1 MIFYH
6 VNSKEFEITEANM
19 LNDDDLN
26 RYARQVIIPNFDE
39 NGQEKLLNTKCLIVG
54 AGGLG
59 CPVGLYTSA
68 AGFGYIEIWDE
79 DTIEITNLN
88 RQIAHKTNKIGYNKA
103 ENLAKECLKINP
115 NITVK
120 FQSSNFDISKD
131 INIFDIIFDC
141 SDNQETKYALN
152 YLSHKHKK
160 ILISGSAVQMEGQL
174 SVLKSGLNNTL
185 PCYECIFPKTS
196 EKAPITN
203 CREAGIIGSITAF
216 IASMQVSEAIKEIA
230 LLNYPSIA
238 GYLILY
244 DGFSQSLDKIKITKK
259 NNCLICSN

>member
-1 MIFYH
+1 
-6 VNSKEFEITEANM
+6 M

-39 NGQEKLLNTKCLIVG
+39 NGQERLLNTKCLIVG

-59 CPVGLYTSA
+59 CPVGLYASA
-68 AGFGYIEIWDE
+68 AGFGYIEIWD
-79 DTIEITNLN
+79 DDIIEITNLN
-88 RQIAHKTNKIGYNKA
+88 RQIAHKTNNIGLNKA
-103 ENLAKECLKINP
+103 ENLAKECIKINP
-115 NITVK
+115 NITVTSE
-120 FQSSNFDISKD
+120 SSNFDISKD

-152 YLSHKHKK
+152 YLSHKHRK

-185 PCYECIFPKTS
+185 PCYECIFPKTT

-230 LLNYPSIA
+230 LLNYPSIS